1 MTRRQ
6 ESSSGRQEKVG
17 LDSLSTCV
25 IRIVFGW
32 LFWHVKIG
40 ISSASLAQLRLAD
53 DESELGKRQDVFVDA
68 GEAAS
73 QPEHLATAIFNT
85 ATTTTTTT
93 RRSPPDQR
101 YTFPS
106 SAMSE

>member
-6 ESSSGRQEKVG
+6 ESPSGREEKVG

-40 ISSASLAQLRLAD
+40 ISSASLVLLRLAED
-53 DESELGKRQDVFVDA
+53 KSVLGKRQEVFVDA
-68 GEAAS
+68 GESS
-73 QPEHLATAIFNT
+73 QPA
-85 ATTTTTTT
+85 
-93 RRSPPDQR
+93 
-101 YTFPS
+101 
-106 SAMSE
+106 